1 MATATAPAPTAKAT
15 VHTRKLRGHDPK
27 KTKPKKAKVVI
38 FGPAGVGKT
47 WTSLDFPDCYY
58 IDCEGGATE
67 PQYIDKLTSSGAL
80 YFGTN
85 DGAGDILRVIDEI
98 QTLAM
103 SDHDRR
109 TVVIDSYSKLFNS
122 AIAEEEQRLIDKGEK
137 IAFGNEKKPAVK
149 ATRRLIT
156 WLDKIDMNVLL
167 ICHQKDK
174 WQNGEVIGQTFD
186 GWDKLEYEL
195 DLTMQIIKLG
205 AERKALIRKSRL
217 AGFPDA
223 ESFPWSYDE
232 FAKRYGRKAIEGEVI
247 HLEPAT
253 ADQVQELT
261 YLLDVVKIDP
271 KTPQKWLEKA
281 GVDGWS
287 DMDSDTISKCITYLK
302 KQVEN

>member
-1 MATATAPAPTAKAT
+1 MATATAPPPAAEPNA
-15 VHTRKLRGHDPK
+15 RKLRGHDPK
-27 KTKPKKAKVVI
+27 KTRPKKAKVVI

-67 PQYIDKLTSSGAL
+67 PQYIEKLTESGAM
-80 YFGTN
+80 YFGAD
-85 DGAGDILRVIDEI
+85 DGAGDINRVIDEI

-103 SDHDRR
+103 SEHDRR

-122 AIAEEEQRLIDKGEK
+122 AIAEEEQRLIEAGEK

-174 WQNGEVIGQTFD
+174 WQNGEVISQTFD

-195 DLTMQIIKLG
+195 DLTLQIEKQG
-205 AERKALIRKSRL
+205 AERLARVRKSRL
-217 AGFPDA
+217 AGFPDTDVF
-223 ESFPWSYDE
+223 SWSYDE
-232 FAKRYGRKAIEGEVI
+232 FARRYGRETIEGEVT
-247 HLEPAT
+247 HLKPST
-253 ADQVQELT
+253 PQQVQDLT
-261 YLLDVVKIDP
+261 TLLSVVKIP
-271 KTPQKWLEKA
+271 AATPQKWLEKA
-281 GVDGWS
+281 GVNQWS
-287 DMDSDTISKCITYLK
+287 DMDSDTISKCIDYLK
-302 KQVEN
+302 KQVEK